1 MKHRTRHRKFR
12 QHHNAGGEGGRV
24 LLIGNP
30 NVGKSVVF
38 SYLTGRYSIASNYP
52 GTTVEIS
59 SGVMGPRE
67 GREVVDT
74 PGVNSLLPRSEDE
87 KVTRDILLANSDA
100 TIVQIADAKNIFRAL
115 LLTSQLAEIGCRMI
129 LVLNMMDEA
138 RQRGVHIDTREL
150 SSLLGIE
157 VIEAVAVEKI
167 GLGKLASAINGG
179 LARVPDIKVGY
190 KPRLVEAI
198 RETEADLGGANPFG
212 LFGTLSMMTG
222 GEDIFGKE
230 GRGRL
235 DEARS
240 RLELR
245 KEKFFEPFGYSIAG
259 ARKDWAER
267 IIASSVIMEGEEEV
281 KDRAEDWRKY
291 LPATVIAVLAAALY
305 IVFGRDALSTVG
317 LYPTLFV
324 LLAVVLGITL
334 SGANH
339 MGTLTLHPV
348 YGGVFLVLVLYLIYM
363 FVGVFAAGTLVDLL
377 ENGLFRGHI
386 IPAVENVLSDGF
398 LKDLLVGDF
407 GLISM
412 GITYAISIVLPI
424 VIVFFLIFGVL
435 EDTGYFP
442 RLTVLTN
449 NALKVVGV
457 NGNATLPFVLGFG
470 CVTMAVLSSRILESR
485 RERIIVITL
494 LSLAIPCSAQLGV
507 IMALLS
513 AVSLAGVLVIG
524 AIIAIEFVLAG
535 IVLRKFIPG
544 RSSDFMLEL
553 PPLRIPRVGNI
564 ILKTKARAGWFLKE
578 ALPFFLAAT
587 VVLFILDRTGGMNVL
602 HKTFGPIVVR
612 FLGLPVESASAFIL
626 GFFRRDYG
634 AAGLYRLWQDGL
646 LNGNQVVVALVVM
659 SLFIPC
665 LATVIVTIKEIGIR
679 IAAMIFFAV
688 LAVSVLTGGI
698 LNLLLNLTGMK
709 L

>member
-1 MKHRTRHRKFR
+1 MKHRKRHRK
-12 QHHNAGGEGGRV
+12 HIPHNPAPGEGGRV
-24 LLIGNP
+24 LLVGNP
-30 NVGKSVVF
+30 NVGKSVIF

-59 SGVMGPRE
+59 TGVMGPRE
-67 GREVVDT
+67 GREVIDT

-87 KVTRDILLANSDA
+87 KVTRDIILADTDA
-100 TIVQIADAKNIFRAL
+100 TVIQVADAKNLFRAL

-138 RQRGVHIDTREL
+138 RQRGFDIDTREL
-150 SSLLGIE
+150 SALLGIE
-157 VIEAVAVEKI
+157 VIETVAIEKV
-167 GLGKLASAINGG
+167 GLGKLAAAVNSG
-179 LARVPDIKVGY
+179 LARVPDINIAY
-190 KPRLVEAI
+190 PPRLSEVI
-198 RETEADLGGANPFG
+198 RETQDDLGEANPFG

-222 GEDIFGKE
+222 GEDIIGS
-230 GRGRL
+230 GSRASLAGQ
-235 DEARS
+235 RS

-245 KEKFFEPFGYSIAG
+245 KERFFEPFGYAIAG

-267 IIASSVIMEGEEEV
+267 IIGGSVMVEKGGAKE
-281 KDRAEDWRKY
+281 RGRGWRRFT
-291 LPATVIAVLAAALY
+291 LPAIIAAVTAALY
-305 IVFGRDALSTVG
+305 FVTGRDVLTSAG
-317 LYPTLFV
+317 LFPTLPV
-324 LLAVVLGITL
+324 LFAVIMGITVA
-334 SGANH
+334 GAAR
-339 MGTLTLHPV
+339 MGKITLHPV
-348 YGGVFLVLVLYLIYM
+348 YGGMLLVLVLYLIYM
-363 FVGVFAAGTLVDLL
+363 LVGVFAAGTLVDLL
-377 ENGLFRGHI
+377 ENGLFGRYL
-386 IPAVENVLSDGF
+386 IPAVDSVLPEGF
-398 LKDLLVGDF
+398 FRDLVTGDF
-407 GLISM
+407 GLLSM
-412 GITYAISIVLPI
+412 GLTYAISIVLPI

-457 NGNATLPFVLGFG
+457 NGKATLPFVLGFG

-485 RERIIVITL
+485 RERIIVISL

-524 AIIAIEFVLAG
+524 GIIAFEFVLAG
-535 IVLRKFIPG
+535 AVLGRIIPG
-544 RSSDFMLEL
+544 RTSDFMLEL
-553 PPLRIPRVGNI
+553 PPLRTPRVSNI
-564 ILKTKARAGWFLKE
+564 LLKTKARVTWFLKE

-587 VVLFILDRTGGMNVL
+587 VVLFVLDKTGAMDTL
-602 HKTFGPIVVR
+602 YKIIGPVVVR
-612 FLGLPVESASAFIL
+612 FLGLPVESSTAFIL

-646 LNGNQVVVALVVM
+646 LDGNQVVVSLVVM

-679 IAAMIFFAV
+679 MAAVIFFAV
-688 LAVSVLTGGI
+688 LSVSLLTGG
-698 LNLLLNLTGMK
+698 LLHLLLGLTGTQ